1 MNDFKLLSITDVCKL
16 INKDRRT
23 LWVWVREGKFPQPLK
38 MNGRTIGWKTETYTQ
53 WLSELEGAE

>member
-1 MNDFKLLSITDVCKL
+1 MTKLLSIKDVCKL

-38 MNGRTIGWKTETYTQ
+38 MNGRTIGWKAETYIQ